1 MQSSLGSDRAAI
13 FHQHGQGNCPPLG
26 EAGEN
31 PEGQAL
37 LSPEGCLIIPTFLGL
52 YTLASA

>member
-26 EAGEN
+26 EAEEN